1 MLAPVERLFVYLQ
14 LLAFCRWAWRR
25 RRILKK
31 VGDSATGRPTVGGI
45 YSVMPGST
53 SFAVVQV
60 LEADE
65 SIVHVRVLQRR
76 FGWRPPGAAS
86 LSQSWGIS
94 HLALSVA
101 EFTRWQP
108 LLLCTEAIPT
118 KSLEAYQMWQE
129 SRGGVWR

>member
-1 MLAPVERLFVYLQ
+1 LFANLQ
-14 LLAFCRWAWRR
+14 LLASWGWAWRR

-31 VGDSATGRPTVGGI
+31 ARDPTTGRPTVGGI
-45 YSVMPGST
+45 YSVIPGST

-60 LEADE
+60 VEVEE

-86 LSQSWGIS
+86 LSRSWGIS
-94 HLALSVA
+94 HLALSMA
-101 EFTRWQP
+101 EFARWQP
-108 LLLCTEAIPT
+108 LLLCTKAIPI
-118 KSLEAYQMWQE
+118 KSLEAYRMWQE